1 MIAVF
6 QGAPQK
12 QNIGNL
18 VTFFPLDFDL
28 VDSLASDLLFFAF
41 LTFSFSSVEKN
52 CFQSFS
58 QPLISFF
65 FPKTPYLR
73 WFKMCCS
80 WFECWRQFLTLFCLF
95 SSFFFHFSLFK
106 LSRSSTII
114 SILSGREIGLSFLHT
129 VIKGQLNRKKQ
140 RESVTKNI
148 TKQNTYPNS
157 TKKSTKINKNRQKKR
172 EKWKG
177 VFASKRGKKTGLIR
191 FGAKLGALIILVV
204 FLEF

>member
-1 MIAVF
+1 
-6 QGAPQK
+6 
-12 QNIGNL
+12 
-18 VTFFPLDFDL
+18 
-28 VDSLASDLLFFAF
+28 
-41 LTFSFSSVEKN
+41 
-52 CFQSFS
+52 
-58 QPLISFF
+58 
-65 FPKTPYLR
+65 
-73 WFKMCCS
+73 MCCS

-129 VIKGQLNRKKQ
+129 VTKGQLNRKKQ

-157 TKKSTKINKNRQKKR
+157 TKKSTKINKNQQKKR

-177 VFASKRGKKTGLIR
+177 VFASKRGKKTL
-191 FGAKLGALIILVV
+191 FFFLQKHFLFFSLQMAYYVFVFSFSLLLIIL
-204 FLEF
+204 